1 MPEERESTKAY
12 HCILGAFIEALA
24 IEITCSIT
32 RQVSQKKP
40 SEQPMAYS

>member
-24 IEITCSIT
+24 IEIVRLVT
-32 RQVSQKKP
+32 RQVSYKKAVRA
-40 SEQPMAYS
+40 AYGL